1 MAYYTYSQGFRPGL
15 FNRSSGCHVPD
26 PVTKINQYCIPLK
39 IAPDSLT
46 NNEIGWKTE
55 FFDHRIQF
63 NGALYQ
69 EKWTNVQVGFFDPGQ
84 LGNLTFGT
92 NGQNFR
98 VRGIEGQL
106 VGRVTQGL
114 TLTGAASY
122 NKSEQVNSPALIA
135 NNPALLANPLSAGL
149 YGQPVA
155 QIQNPF
161 GAIGSPTANSPLFQ
175 GNVRARYEWE
185 FNNYNMFAQVGA
197 TYSSSSFTQTG
208 NNPSLSTGSAINT
221 TLLRFENP
229 SYGLVDAS
237 VGIAKDQWTAQ
248 IFGENLADRNVS
260 LFTSTG
266 QFVVTQ
272 TPTRPRVLGLTIG
285 YKF

>member
-1 MAYYTYSQGFRPGL
+1 M
-15 FNRSSGCHVPD
+15 
-26 PVTKINQYCIPLK
+26 
-39 IAPDSLT
+39 
-46 NNEIGWKTE
+46 
-55 FFDHRIQF
+55 
-63 NGALYQ
+63 
-69 EKWTNVQVGFFDPGQ
+69 QVGFFDPGQ

-114 TLTGAASY
+114 TVTGAASY
-122 NKSEQVNSPALIA
+122 NKSEQTNSPALIA
-135 NNPALLANPLSAGL
+135 NNPALLANPLSAGEF
-149 YGQPVA
+149 GKPITA
-155 QIQNPF
+155 IANPF
-161 GAIGSPTANSPLFQ
+161 GAVGSPTANSPLFQ
-175 GNVRARYEWE
+175 GNIRARYEWA
-185 FNNYNMFAQVGA
+185 FNQYNMFAQVGA

-208 NNPSLSTGSAINT
+208 NNPSLSTGGAINT

-248 IFGENLADRNVS
+248 LFGENLADRNVS
-260 LFTSTG
+260 LFTSTS

-272 TPTRPRVLGLTIG
+272 TPNRPRVLGLTIG